1 MDIRLDEISHSYGD
15 TEVLRDISLDIP
27 DGKIVCLVGP
37 SGCGK
42 STLLRLIG
50 GLERPSK
57 GRVLQLG
64 SPPEGCLNP
73 LTYVFQDLRC
83 CHGGPFRGIYRSFLR
98 ITGLKG
104 RKRMRSSRT
113 FLRAPN

>member
-1 MDIRLDEISHSYGD
+1 MDIRLDAISHSYGD

-50 GLERPSK
+50 GLERATK
-57 GRVLQLG
+57 GRVLQFG

-73 LTYVFQDLRC
+73 LTYVFQDFALLPWRSV
-83 CHGGPFRGIYRSFLR
+83 HGNISLVLEDHGIRGARADTIISDVLA
-98 ITGLKG
+98 
-104 RKRMRSSRT
+104 RT
-113 FLRAPN
+113 